1 MTEKENVVSG
11 RGVKE
16 KLQLTCPMSLFNLPF
31 TLKPLKIKSF
41 SFSFQNRLGIIESQ

>member
-16 KLQLTCPMSLFNLPF
+16 KLQLTCSMSLFNLPF
-31 TLKPLKIKSF
+31 TLKPPKIKSF